1 MVWWHCTNCLQPA
14 FRQAPYQRD
23 QRNMTC
29 RKVIFN
35 LWHSRQLNRDCI
47 ICAAISACWAKA
59 AIQWQTQLL
68 QDWTVLIST
77 CNVLHN
83 ECGTFLLVYAQT
95 AHGGRQQHAY
105 IVMSNS
111 THISSLTPAAV
122 VPNRVLGHAGAVS
135 LVIPTGQNQ

>member
-1 MVWWHCTNCLQPA
+1 M
-14 FRQAPYQRD
+14 
-23 QRNMTC
+23 
-29 RKVIFN
+29 
-35 LWHSRQLNRDCI
+35 
-47 ICAAISACWAKA
+47 
-59 AIQWQTQLL
+59 
-68 QDWTVLIST
+68 LIST